1 MAEGLCALATS
12 TGMDA
17 QWYLEEMHDH
27 PAHPIS
33 LTRDKGHP
41 EFARACLRYWQDF
54 AHRVSEKQTLHILE
68 GSVFQ
73 SNVRFMMEQR
83 RQGISEYFGQF
94 EKILSV
100 LSPVLIYLRPK
111 DVAQHSRDI
120 SILRGSAWTG
130 KVAQYLE
137 KTPYC
142 VNRKLSG
149 EDGMHQFWANY
160 ALLCDELIACSVMPV
175 KVIDVIFGSWDKSL
189 SNGVEFLDGQ
199 GLALGSN
206 RLNLANEPDFKWN
219 VRA

>member
-1 MAEGLCALATS
+1 MKIILIEGVLGVGKSTMAEGLCALATS
-12 TGMDA
+12 AGIDA
-17 QWYLEEMHDH
+17 PM
-27 PAHPIS
+27 
-33 LTRDKGHP
+33 
-41 EFARACLRYWQDF
+41 
-54 AHRVSEKQTLHILE
+54 
-68 GSVFQ
+68 
-73 SNVRFMMEQR
+73 
-83 RQGISEYFGQF
+83 
-94 EKILSV
+94 
-100 LSPVLIYLRPK
+100 
-111 DVAQHSRDI
+111 
-120 SILRGSAWTG
+120 LRGSAWTG